1 MDTTLNHEPQP
12 TADSAAETPSWR
24 RWFPREILLPWLLSR
39 LALVLVGLLAM
50 FLLHHTPV
58 EGAWEIGANRNRA
71 PAVGRISSHY
81 PLVNMWSRWDASWY
95 EDIAEFGY
103 HFSSEKQSNAAFF
116 PLYPLLMRA
125 THVVVQSHKTIWWF
139 VCGMVVSNV
148 ALLGC
153 LSYFFLLARMEFN
166 EATARRAVLY
176 LLIFPTT
183 LFLSAVYAEAVFL
196 CFIIGSF
203 YHARRGQWWRAGLLG
218 MLAAVSRPPG
228 IMICAGLLVEYLL
241 QCNFSWRKVRWN
253 VLALG
258 LPPLA
263 LGSFF
268 AYLRY
273 SQGSAAAAVQ
283 AQGTWGLGLQ
293 NPLRTMAPFFR
304 PGSIIPPIQ
313 GTYVDLGFTLVFI
326 GLVIAVAWRFRESYG
341 AHSVAMLIFIT
352 MWRSL
357 ESMPR
362 YVLGLFPVILLLA
375 VFGRNEAF
383 HRAYVPFSAGLAGLF
398 MAVFA
403 VWGWVA

>member
-1 MDTTLNHEPQP
+1 MDSSNHVPRPGSELTL
-12 TADSAAETPSWR
+12 ETSSWR
-24 RWFPREILLPWLLSR
+24 RWYPREIFVPWLLSR
-39 LALVLVGLLAM
+39 LVLVLVGLLAM
-50 FLLHHTPV
+50 FLIRHAPV
-58 EGAWEIGANRNRA
+58 EGAWEIGGDGNRA
-71 PAVGRISSHY
+71 HVVGRISHHH
-81 PLVNMWSRWDASWY
+81 PFVNMWSRWDASWY

-103 HFSSEKQSNAAFF
+103 HFSSDKQSNAAFF
-116 PLYPLLMRA
+116 PLYPLLVRA
-125 THVVVQSHKTIWWF
+125 AHFVVHSHKTMWWF
-139 VCGMVVSNV
+139 VCGIIVSNT

-153 LSYFFLLARMEFN
+153 LSYLFLLARMEFD

-196 CFIIGSF
+196 FFIVGSF
-203 YHARRGQWWRAGLLG
+203 YHARRRQWWRAGVLG

-228 IMICAGLLVEYLL
+228 IMICAGLLVEYLM

-253 VLALG
+253 VLSLG

-268 AYLRY
+268 AYLRF

-293 NPLRTMAPFFR
+293 NPLRTIAPFFR
-304 PGSIIPPIQ
+304 PGSVIPQIQ
-313 GTYVDLGFTLVFI
+313 GTYVDLGFTLIF
-326 GLVIAVAWRFRESYG
+326 LVLVVAVVWRFRESYA

-362 YVLGLFPVILLLA
+362 YVLGIFPAILLLA
-375 VFGRNEAF
+375 VLGKNEAF
-383 HRAYVPFSAGLAGLF
+383 HRAYVPFSACLAGLF